1 MVSSQDEEGSAGA
14 GTLSAARAGAIA
26 AARAG
31 GEVALR
37 FFGRGPVVRR
47 KADLTPVTEA
57 DVAAE
62 AAIVAILR
70 NAYPAYGLCAEESSP
85 RGALSSAPTWLVDP
99 IDGTKQFMRGI
110 PFFATLIALAI
121 EGQPVVG
128 VSYAPALDELLVAT
142 RGGGATCNGQPISV
156 SGLSSLA
163 EAFVTHGDLEMPEL
177 EGYHNAVRALSG
189 ASLGCRGYGDF
200 YGYHLVARGL
210 ADVMIEP
217 QVAPWDV
224 AALKVIVE
232 EAGGIYSNFADDRR
246 AFGTGTSSG
255 VGSLATNG
263 RLHGAVLDVARPH
276 LR

>member
-1 MVSSQDEEGSAGA
+1 VSDQDAQGSAGPRN
-14 GTLSAARAGAIA
+14 LSAAREVAIA

-31 GEVALR
+31 GAMAMR
-37 FFGRGPVVRR
+37 FFGRGTAVYR
-47 KADLTPVTEA
+47 KSDMTPVTEA

-62 AAIVAILR
+62 QAIGAILR
-70 NAYPAYGLCAEESSP
+70 DTYPTYGFWAEESSP
-85 RGALSSAPTWLVDP
+85 LGTLSSAPTWIVDP
-99 IDGTKQFMRGI
+99 IDGTNQFMRGI
-110 PFFATLIALAI
+110 PFFATLIALALD
-121 EGQPVVG
+121 GQPVVG

-142 RGGGATCNGQPISV
+142 RGGGATCNGRPITV

-163 EAFVTHGDLEMPEL
+163 EAFIAHGDLGMSEREN
-177 EGYHNAVRALSG
+177 YHNAVHALSG
-189 ASLGCRGYGDF
+189 MSLGCRGYGDF

-217 QVAPWDV
+217 RVAPWDV

-232 EAGGIYSNFADDRR
+232 EAGGIYSNFDDDRCAVDR
-246 AFGTGTSSG
+246 GTSTG

-263 RLHGAVLDVARPH
+263 QLHGAVLDVVRQH

>member
-1 MVSSQDEEGSAGA
+1 V
-14 GTLSAARAGAIA
+14 AIA

-31 GEVALR
+31 GEVAMR
-37 FFGRGPVVRR
+37 FFGHCPAVRR
-47 KADLTPVTEA
+47 KPDRTPVTEA

-62 AAIVAILR
+62 AVIVAILR
-70 NAYPAYGLCAEESSP
+70 DAYPAYGFLAEESSP
-85 RGALSSAPTWLVDP
+85 LGALSSAPTWIVDP

-110 PFFATLIALAI
+110 PFFATLVALAI
-121 EGQPVVG
+121 DGQPVVG

-142 RGGGATCNGQPISV
+142 RGGGATCNDQPITV
-156 SGLSSLA
+156 SGIASLA
-163 EAFVTHGDLEMPEL
+163 DAFITHGDLETSEL
-177 EGYHNAVRALSG
+177 GGYHKAVHALSG
-189 ASLGCRGYGDF
+189 ASLACRGYGDF

-217 QVAPWDV
+217 WVAPWDV

-232 EAGGIYSNFADDRR
+232 EAGGIYSDFGDDRR
-246 AFGTGTSSG
+246 AFGTGTSGG

-263 RLHGAVLDVARPH
+263 PLHSAVLAVVRQH

>member
-1 MVSSQDEEGSAGA
+1 MSDQDAERVAGPER
-14 GTLSAARAGAIA
+14 LSAAREVAIA

-31 GEVALR
+31 GEVAMR
-37 FFGRGPVVRR
+37 FFGRGPAVRR
-47 KADLTPVTEA
+47 KPDRTPVTEA

-70 NAYPAYGLCAEESSP
+70 DAYPSYGFLAEESSP
-85 RGALSSAPTWLVDP
+85 LDALSSAPTWIVDP

-110 PFFATLIALAI
+110 PFFASLIALAVD
-121 EGQPVVG
+121 GQPVVG

-142 RGGGATCNGQPISV
+142 RGGGATCNGQPITV
-156 SGLSSLA
+156 SGVASLA
-163 EAFVTHGDLEMPEL
+163 DAFITHGDLEMPER
-177 EGYHNAVRALSG
+177 EGYYEAVRALSG

-217 QVAPWDV
+217 HVAPWDV

-232 EAGGIYSNFADDRR
+232 EAGGIYSTFDADRH
-246 AFGTGTSSG
+246 AFGTGTGGG

-263 RLHGAVLDVARPH
+263 ALHGAVLALVRQH
-276 LR
+276 LH

>member
-1 MVSSQDEEGSAGA
+1 VSHQEAEGFAEPEN
-14 GTLSAARAGAIA
+14 LSAARGVAIA
-26 AARAG
+26 AACAG
-31 GEVALR
+31 GEVAMR
-37 FFGRGPVVRR
+37 FFGRSPAVRR
-47 KADLTPVTEA
+47 KPDRTPVTEA

-62 AAIVAILR
+62 AAIVAILHD
-70 NAYPAYGLCAEESSP
+70 AYPTYGFLAEESSP
-85 RGALSSAPTWLVDP
+85 LDTLSSAPTWIVDP

-110 PFFATLIALAI
+110 PFFATLIALAVD
-121 EGQPVVG
+121 GQPVVG
-128 VSYAPALDELLVAT
+128 VSYAPALEELLVAM
-142 RGGGATCNGQPISV
+142 RGGGATCNGRPSTV
-156 SGLSSLA
+156 SGVASLA
-163 EAFVTHGDLEMPEL
+163 DAFITHGDLEMSER

-217 QVAPWDV
+217 RVAPWDV

-232 EAGGIYSNFADDRR
+232 EAGGIYSNLDDDRR
-246 AFGTGTSSG
+246 AFGTGTSGG

-263 RLHGAVLDVARPH
+263 PLHGAVLAVVRQH